1 MGFLTRANDN
11 TNYSINVINFI
22 KDRFHWHEVWSRFRT
37 GDRNAFGEIYEEF
50 IDSLFAYGSKITRDR
65 ELVKDCI
72 QDIFMDL
79 QRLNP
84 NLQHPEYIEFYLFKS
99 LRNSILHR
107 FKENKKTD
115 SLPNQEMAVFGLQ
128 FTIEQDDFDLKS
140 DRLRIEKLKSIL
152 QTLDPQKREL
162 LFLKFTTGL
171 NYVEI
176 GLLLGMNSDTVKK
189 QVYRTLDH
197 LRNKYGSQL
206 MELLMIWSRYKH

>member
-1 MGFLTRANDN
+1 M
-11 TNYSINVINFI
+11 INLL
-22 KDRFHWHEVWSRFRT
+22 KDRFYWLEVWTRFRT
-37 GDRNAFGEIYEEF
+37 GDQYAFGEIYTEF
-50 IDSLFAYGSKITRDR
+50 IDSLFAYGCKITRDR

-72 QDIFMDL
+72 QDIFIDL

-115 SLPNQEMAVFGLQ
+115 SLPIQEMAVFGLQ
-128 FTIEQDDFDLKS
+128 FNIEQDDFDPES

-152 QTLDPQKREL
+152 QTLDPLKREL

-171 NYVEI
+171 NYSEI
-176 GLLLGMNSDTVKK
+176 GQLLEMNPDTVKK

-197 LRNKYGSQL
+197 LRNKYGNQL
-206 MELLMIWSRYKH
+206 MELLMIFRRRSATMKNERLTIFFIDRY

>member
-1 MGFLTRANDN
+1 M
-11 TNYSINVINFI
+11 INLI
-22 KDRFHWHEVWSRFRT
+22 KDRFHWLEVWTRFRT
-37 GDRNAFGEIYEEF
+37 GDQDAFGEIYAGF

-72 QDIFMDL
+72 QDIFIDL

-84 NLQHPEYIEFYLFKS
+84 NLHHPEYIEFYLFKS

-115 SLPNQEMAVFGLQ
+115 SLPIQEMAVFGLQ
-128 FTIEQDDFDLKS
+128 FNIEQDDFDPES
-140 DRLRIEKLKSIL
+140 DRLRIEKLKRIL

-171 NYVEI
+171 NYSEI
-176 GLLLGMNSDTVKK
+176 GQLLEMNPDTVKK

-197 LRNKYGSQL
+197 LRNKFGNQL
-206 MELLMIWSRYKH
+206 MELLMIWSRNKH

>member
-1 MGFLTRANDN
+1 M
-11 TNYSINVINFI
+11 INSI
-22 KDRFHWHEVWSRFRT
+22 KDRFHWLEVWSRFRT
-37 GDRNAFGEIYEEF
+37 GNRDAFGEIYEEF

-72 QDIFMDL
+72 QDIFIDL
-79 QRLNP
+79 ERLNP
-84 NLQHPEYIEFYLFKS
+84 NLHHPEYIEFYLFKS

-115 SLPNQEMAVFGLQ
+115 SLPIQEMAVFGLK
-128 FTIEQDDFDLKS
+128 FNIEQDDIDLES

-162 LFLKFTTGL
+162 LFLKFSTGL
-171 NYVEI
+171 NYSEI
-176 GLLLGMNSDTVKK
+176 GQLLEMNPDTVKK

-197 LRNKYGSQL
+197 LRNKFGSQL
-206 MELLMIWSRYKH
+206 MELLVIWVKADSREG